1 MANHIISDS
10 VDEIFRRSLPERLR
24 QQLHELAG
32 KYRQKEMRLF
42 VFGSFAR
49 GDQRTTSDLDIGIEW
64 ERKRSEKLFTKLY
77 NEIQELPT
85 IRKIDLVDFEKAE
98 KNFKDTASKDKI
110 YL

>member
-1 MANHIISDS
+1 MANHILSDS
-10 VDEIFRRSLPERLR
+10 VDVIFKRSLPERLR

-32 KYRQKEMRLF
+32 KYRKKGMHLF
-42 VFGSFAR
+42 IFGSFAR
-49 GDQRTTSDLDIGIEW
+49 ADQRTTSDLDLGIEW
-64 ERKRSEKLFTKLY
+64 ERKRSEKLFTQPY

-98 KNFKDTASKDKI
+98 KKFKDTALKDKI